1 MKKVTL
7 ILFTLLFA
15 VASYFSA
22 GSFAGER
29 RCVDRCQ
36 DIYRDAR
43 RLCNNFHGERK
54 EHCIREANE
63 RLRHCLRN
71 CRD

>member
-1 MKKVTL
+1 MKKVTV

-15 VASYFSA
+15 VGSYFSA
-22 GSFAGER
+22 GSYAGER

-43 RLCNNFHGERK
+43 RLCDNFHGERK
-54 EHCIREANE
+54 EHCIKEANE
-63 RLRHCLRN
+63 RLHHCLRN